1 VRRWSLW
8 VRRGEA
14 ALHLLCDEMET
25 LMPAVIE
32 FGGYVPVKPRTVVEK
47 RIALFEEHEEKYER

>member
-1 VRRWSLW
+1 VRG
-8 VRRGEA
+8 GEA